1 MCFIVKYVLLIANFI
16 FTLAGLTLLGLGIAA
31 LVNTSDLS
39 GVATTP
45 LNAIAI
51 SIIVL
56 GAVVFFIAFFG
67 CCGSMKENR
76 CLLLTYALCL
86 LLLAGAK
93 IYLTVLMFN
102 GADSVGELVEEWITK
117 AFNNNELRDTF
128 HAIENTF
135 ECCGTNGPY
144 SYIGVL
150 PALPPSCCP
159 DNVSQCESSNAYG
172 GCINI
177 VTDFL
182 SKYSGVFGSIFAS
195 ILAVEFVAM
204 LFAVMLACNIG
215 GKRRQNV

>member
-56 GAVVFFIAFFG
+56 GAVVFLIAFFG

-93 IYLTVLMFN
+93 IYLTVLMFTSE
-102 GADSVGELVEEWITK
+102 DSVGDLVEEWIEK
-117 AFNNNELRDTF
+117 AFYNNELRDTM
-128 HAIENTF
+128 HAIETAF
-135 ECCGTNGPY
+135 ECCGTTGPN
-144 SYIGVL
+144 SYFGIL
-150 PALPPSCCP
+150 QALPPSCCP
-159 DNVSQCESSNAYG
+159 YTVSQRCEISNAFG

-177 VTDFL
+177 ITEFL
-182 SKYSGVFGSIFAS
+182 SKYSDVFGGILAS
-195 ILAVEFVAM
+195 ILAIE
-204 LFAVMLACNIG
+204 
-215 GKRRQNV
+215 

>member
-16 FTLAGLTLLGLGIAA
+16 FTLAGLTLFGLGIAA

-56 GAVVFFIAFFG
+56 GAIVFLVAFFG

-76 CLLLTYALCL
+76 CLLITYALCL

-93 IYLTVLMFN
+93 IFLVVLMFKN
-102 GADSVGELVEEWITK
+102 VDNIGDLVDDWITK
-117 AFNNNELRDTF
+117 AFYNIEGRDTI

-135 ECCGTNGPY
+135 LCCGTTGPN
-144 SYIGVL
+144 SYIGIL
-150 PALPPSCCP
+150 QALPPSCCP
-159 DNVSQCESSNAYG
+159 YDASQQCVSSNAYG

-182 SKYSGVFGSIFAS
+182 VKYSDVFGGVLAS
-195 ILAVEFVAM
+195 VLAVEFVAI
-204 LFAVMLACNIG
+204 LFAVMLSCSIG
-215 GKRRQNV
+215 AKRP